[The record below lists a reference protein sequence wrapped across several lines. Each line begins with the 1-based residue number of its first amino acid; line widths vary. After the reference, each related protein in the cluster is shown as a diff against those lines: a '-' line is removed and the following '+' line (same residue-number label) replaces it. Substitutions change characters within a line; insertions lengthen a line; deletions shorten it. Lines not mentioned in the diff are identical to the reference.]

1 MPRLD
6 SHSYLHPGE
15 LVVED
20 WSEFFPSIKK
30 ARLELGDPDTV
41 WFRGQANADHTLVP
55 SLYRV
60 PDGAKHERSIFQKF
74 RQLSGRLLPQA
85 TSDWQTLFD
94 MQHYGVPTRL
104 LDWTPVLGVAVFFAI
119 SFRADED
126 QDCAVFVIDPLG
138 VNKLSGRKSILSPDD
153 KSLSYTEIYWESR
166 PFAPMLP
173 LALEAPFHSDRM
185 LAQRGVFTVH
195 SINPEPVERL
205 CPKSVKK
212 LRLTPACISGAE
224 EFLSYANINDATMFP
239 DIQGLAN
246 YLRSLFYLGRLAI

>member
-6 SHSYLHPGE
+6 GPAPNEYF
-15 LVVED
+15 VDD
-20 WSEFFPSIKK
+20 WSEFFPLIKE
-30 ARLELGDPDTV
+30 ARLALGNPPTV
-41 WFRGQANADHTLVP
+41 WFRGQANAEHSLSP

-60 PDGAKHERSIFQKF
+60 PDGAKHERLIFQRF
-74 RQLSGRLLPQA
+74 RQLSAKLLPQT

-94 MQHYGVPTRL
+94 MQHFGVPTRL

-119 SFRADED
+119 SFRSDEQ
-126 QDCAVFVIDPLG
+126 QDCAVFVLDPVG
-138 VNKLSGRKSILSPDD
+138 VNSLSGRSSVLSPDD
-153 KSLSYTEIYWESR
+153 KSLSYTEIYWENR
-166 PFAPMLP
+166 PFAPTMP
-173 LALEAPFHSDRM
+173 LALEAPFHNDRM

-195 SINPEPVERL
+195 SINPSPVEVL

-212 LRLTPACISGAE
+212 LRIRPSCINGAK
-224 EFLSYANINDATMFP
+224 EFLSYANINDSTMFP